1 MKTLNLH
8 NNDSS
13 YPSLALKNKRI
24 FAYISLIS
32 HKGFE
37 ISKYISNIV
46 LNSDPPKGSERMD
59 KKHLFI
65 LNISLEINSL
75 LYTFHIKRCLLFECY
90 IRVFVFKIL

>member
-1 MKTLNLH
+1 MWEFEILDFSSLNMQDSRQTMKTLNLH

-59 KKHLFI
+59 KMI
-65 LNISLEINSL
+65 
-75 LYTFHIKRCLLFECY
+75 FEK
-90 IRVFVFKIL
+90 VQ